1 MNSDNFERSPAN
13 PSLLR
18 MWSMTPL
25 EAAGVAAATP
35 PSDPYMRCILV
46 LGTALLSYGLPAHR
60 VEECL
65 MRLARAFRRE
75 ISVFGLPT
83 AAIVTAHDAVPAGMF
98 IARAEPGAVDLSRL
112 DALHNLVAQVERGE
126 LDADRAE
133 RRVAEIL
140 HGDRRYPR
148 TLDVPAVALVAFGG
162 ALMLGTSASD
172 ALWAAGLGLLVAIAL
187 WLSTTRSALS
197 RVLPV
202 LCTVFVTFS
211 SCLLAHRGL
220 VTHPLVISFSA
231 LFVLLP
237 GLTLTLAMTEL
248 ATGHIVSGAARSML
262 ALTVFLQLGFGVL
275 LGLRLGRLDQAML
288 SPIEAAPLDVASLG
302 ALLLAVGF
310 SILIVV
316 RVRDLLLTLLVSA
329 IAFFTCR
336 GFGALLGVELGVLLA
351 STAVGL
357 CSHTFARYR
366 DRPSSTLTL
375 PGVLMLVPGSL
386 GLIAVSAAALHDP
399 SRAVDV
405 GFQMLMI
412 VIALSTGLLIST
424 AALPPRTAM

>member
-1 MNSDNFERSPAN
+1 
-13 PSLLR
+13 

-65 MRLARAFRRE
+65 LRLARAFRRE

-83 AAIVTAHDAVPAGMF
+83 AAIVTAHETVPAGMF
-98 IARAEPGAVDLSRL
+98 IARAEPGTIDLSRL

-126 LDADRAE
+126 IEADGAE
-133 RRVAEIL
+133 RRVGEIL
-140 HGDRRYPR
+140 HAARRYPPI
-148 TLDVPAVALVAFGG
+148 LDLPAVALVAFGG
-162 ALMLGTSASD
+162 ALMLGTSAAD
-172 ALWAAGLGLLVAIAL
+172 ASWAGALGLLVATVL
-187 WLSTTRSALS
+187 RLSARRSALA
-197 RVLPV
+197 RVVPV
-202 LCTVFVTFS
+202 LCTVLVTFA
-211 SCLLAHRGL
+211 SCALARSGL
-220 VTHPLVISFSA
+220 VAHPLVISLSA
-231 LFVLLP
+231 LLVLLP

-288 SPIEAAPLDVASLG
+288 SPIEAAPLSIASFG

-310 SILIVV
+310 AILNVV
-316 RVRDLLLTLLVSA
+316 RVRDALLTLFVSA
-329 IAFFTCR
+329 LAFFTCR
-336 GFGALLGVELGVLLA
+336 MFSALLGVEIGVLLA
-351 STAVGL
+351 STAIGL

-399 SRAVDV
+399 ARAFDV

>member
-1 MNSDNFERSPAN
+1 MTSNRIDHRPSA

-18 MWSMTPL
+18 MWPMTPL
-25 EAAGVAAATP
+25 EAAGVASAP
-35 PSDPYMRCILV
+35 PPNDPYMRCILV

-83 AAIVTAHDAVPAGMF
+83 AAIVTAHDARPAGMF
-98 IARAEPGAVDLSRL
+98 IARAEPGAIDLSRL

-126 LDADRAE
+126 IDAAQAE

-140 HGDRRYPR
+140 HGARRYPR
-148 TLDVPAVALVAFGG
+148 TLDLASVALVAFGG
-162 ALMLGTSASD
+162 ALMLGTNGAD
-172 ALWAAGLGLLVAIAL
+172 ALWAGALGLVVAAVL
-187 WLSTTRSALS
+187 WISATRSALS
-197 RVLPV
+197 RVVPV
-202 LCTVFVTFS
+202 LCTVFVTFA
-211 SCLLAHRGL
+211 SCLLARAGV
-220 VTHPLVISFSA
+220 VTHPLVISLSA

-275 LGLRLGRLDQAML
+275 LGLRLGRLEQVML
-288 SPIEAAPLDVASLG
+288 SPIETAPLGIASFG

-310 SILIVV
+310 AILIVV
-316 RVRDLLLTLLVSA
+316 RVRDALLTLLVSA
-329 IAFFTCR
+329 VAFFTCR
-336 GFGALLGVELGVLLA
+336 VFSTLLGVEIGVLLA

-399 SRAVDV
+399 ARAFDV

-424 AALPPRTAM
+424 AAVPPRTAM